1 MAGNTFG
8 HIFTLTS
15 FGESHGPAIGCVVDG
30 CPPGLAL
37 SADDIQKDL
46 DRRKPGTSRH
56 VTQRQESDIVEILS
70 GVFEG
75 QTTGTPIALLIRN
88 EDARSRDYGNL
99 VDTFRPGHA
108 DYTYWQK
115 YGIRDH
121 RGGGRASA
129 RETAVRVAAASIAR
143 KWLSEKYGVVIRGY
157 LSQLGPHELAFKGWD
172 AVGHNPFFSADPDVV
187 PKLELFMDELRKAGD
202 SVGARITTV
211 AEHVPVGWGAPVY
224 GKLDADLAAA
234 MMSINAV
241 KAVEIGSGFASVTQR
256 GSEHGDELTPDGFVT
271 NHAGGILGG
280 ISTGQDIVVTIGI
293 KPTSSIRIPRRSI
306 DKSGNAVMVETN
318 GRHDPCVGIRATP
331 IAEAM
336 MALVLMDHALLHRA
350 QNADVATK
358 TPKIPGSVKRTV
370 SQAQIKPASKIN
382 PDPAES

>member
-8 HIFTLTS
+8 RVFTVTS

-37 SADDIQKDL
+37 SVDDIQHDL

-56 VTQRQESDIVEILS
+56 VTQRQESDTVEILS

-75 QTTGTPIALLIRN
+75 KTTGTPIALLIRN
-88 EDARSRDYGNL
+88 EDARSKDYGNL
-99 VDTFRPGHA
+99 IDTFRPGHA

-129 RETAVRVAAASIAR
+129 RETAVRVAAAAIAK
-143 KWLSEKYGVVIRGY
+143 KWLNEKYGVVIRGY
-157 LSQLGPHELAFKGWD
+157 LSQLGPHEVPFKSWD
-172 AVGHNPFFSADPDVV
+172 AVDGNPFFVADPAAVA
-187 PKLELFMDELRKAGD
+187 KLESFMDELRKAGD

-224 GKLDADLAAA
+224 AKLDSDLAAA

-241 KAVEIGSGFASVTQR
+241 KAVEIGSGFGSVTQR

-280 ISTGQDIVVTIGI
+280 ISTGQDVVVTIGI
-293 KPTSSIRIPRRSI
+293 KPTSSIRVARRSI
-306 DKSGNAVMVETN
+306 DKQGNPVTVETN

-350 QNADVATK
+350 QNADVKTS
-358 TPKIPGSVKRTV
+358 TPKISGSSKQGV
-370 SQAQIKPASKIN
+370 SSANKKSTAKIN
-382 PDPAES
+382 PDPAEA